1 MKNPYRLPE
10 QDILR
15 NAYFD
20 DISIE
25 EAAKRMSLVIDPQMM
40 ESAVTRDERIKSLN
54 RILYTGG
61 RRRRTAIENR
71 IDEARSD
78 ARRALRRPN
87 LPYGG
92 SLQEYEYF
100 AKIKPTFILAETA
113 ANHAIKGINIEYNID
128 IVEKYI
134 YINGGR

>member
-1 MKNPYRLPE
+1 MTNPYRLPE

-25 EAAKRMSLVIDPQMM
+25 EAAKMMSLTIAPQMM
-40 ESAVTRDERIKSLN
+40 ESAVTRDEQIKSLN

-61 RRRRTAIENR
+61 RRSRTAIENR

-78 ARRALRRPN
+78 ARRTKSRWFTESHCYRC
-87 LPYGG
+87 
-92 SLQEYEYF
+92 
-100 AKIKPTFILAETA
+100 TFKSAETA
-113 ANHAIKGINIEYNID
+113 ANQAIKGINIEHNID

>member
-25 EAAKRMSLVIDPQMM
+25 EAAKMMSLTIDPQMM

-54 RILYTGG
+54 QILYTGG

-71 IDEARSD
+71 INEARSD
-78 ARRALRRPN
+78 SRRMARSFSQGEHNKKA
-87 LPYGG
+87 
-92 SLQEYEYF
+92 F
-100 AKIKPTFILAETA
+100 ASGDCTFKSAEIAAKLA
-113 ANHAIKGINIEYNID
+113 IIGRDIESNMF

-134 YINGGR
+134 YVNGGR

>member
-25 EAAKRMSLVIDPQMM
+25 EAAKIMSLVIDPQMM
-40 ESAVTRDERIKSLN
+40 ESAVSRHEKINSLN

-61 RRRRTAIENR
+61 RRSRTAIEDK
-71 IDEARSD
+71 IDV
-78 ARRALRRPN
+78 ARRDSRRMARLFSQGEHN
-87 LPYGG
+87 IKA
-92 SLQEYEYF
+92 F
-100 AKIKPTFILAETA
+100 ASGDCTFKSAEIAAKLA
-113 ANHAIKGINIEYNID
+113 IIGRDIESNMF

-134 YINGGR
+134 YVNGGR